1 MKKVLIGVLVA
12 VLAVGVAGYLFRE
25 PLLQAIADRLTAD
38 MFVAAD
44 TDAFDP
50 GPALGAPLPE
60 LTARYRG
67 RTVHDLAQFMGE
79 NGVVLF
85 AVRSVDW

>member
-1 MKKVLIGVLVA
+1 MKKVLIGVLVT
-12 VLAVGVAGYLFRE
+12 VLTVGAAAYLFRE

-50 GPALGAPLPE
+50 GPALGAPLPA
-60 LTARYRG
+60 LTARHG
-67 RTVHDLAQFMGE
+67 NRTVHDLAPFMGE